1 MKKLIIAILIIT
13 SIPCSGQRNNDSV
26 SLTNEIRR
34 NFSYDSLYYL
44 SCLNTPPGIYLVKF
58 QVDGNGHFSGFKSNN
73 DSLADLNRLFIDA
86 IQKSSLSPGSI
97 SLKKGSYLQSIYF
110 NNVLHC
116 NPYRDKDNNLQVIIP
131 DTTVKFDDNVDKDI
145 AGMLNVQLTSIENSI
160 ANLDFQKFGDEKI
173 TWLPIVL
180 INNEDPTAYRGPGFR
195 NDTKQKDFTK
205 AEIDKIQKL
214 IEEKRR
220 SKEGN

>member
-1 MKKLIIAILIIT
+1 MKKISIAILIIA

-26 SLTNEIRR
+26 SLSDEIRR
-34 NFSYDSLYYL
+34 NFSYDTLSYL

-58 QVDGNGHFSGFKSNN
+58 QVDGKGYFSEFKSNN
-73 DSLADLNRLFIDA
+73 DSLADLNRIFIDA
-86 IQKSSLSPGSI
+86 IQKCSLLPGSVK
-97 SLKKGSYLQSIYF
+97 LKKGTYLQTIYF

-116 NPYRDKDNNLQVIIP
+116 NPFRGKDNVLQVVVP
-131 DTTVKFDDNVDKDI
+131 DTTVKFDVKVDKDI
-145 AGMLNVQLTSIENSI
+145 ADMLNGQLKSIENSI

-173 TWLPIVL
+173 TLLPIVL
-180 INNEDPTAYRGPGFR
+180 INNENPNAYRGPGFR
-195 NDTKQKDFTK
+195 NDTRKIDFTK

-220 SKEGN
+220 SKDGN